1 MKTLRKRPLIA
12 LVGNPNTGKTTVF
25 NALCGT
31 RQHVGN
37 YPGVTVEKKIGTAVL
52 AGASFDVLDLPGLY
66 SLKAAAPDE
75 QLASDALMGRIEG
88 EDRPDLIVYVADAT
102 NLKRNLLVYSQLVE
116 LNIPVIIALTMTDL
130 LSETGVDLNMSALE
144 KRLKIPIVPVIG
156 KDLET
161 VEVLK
166 SRITSAL
173 KEKPHAQADLV
184 YPRKLE
190 KVVSVLNDRL

>member
-1 MKTLRKRPLIA
+1 MGIPAARGQRSNAGKSA
-12 LVGNPNTGKTTVF
+12 LF
-25 NALCGT
+25 NALTGA
-31 RQHVGN
+31 RQKTGN

-116 LNIPVIIALTMTDL
+116 LFKRSFRAVKAIKPKA
-130 LSETGVDLNMSALE
+130 SRGRSAETFLVGIG
-144 KRLKIPIVPVIG
+144 LKNKNAGP
-156 KDLET
+156 
-161 VEVLK
+161 
-166 SRITSAL
+166 
-173 KEKPHAQADLV
+173 
-184 YPRKLE
+184 
-190 KVVSVLNDRL
+190 